1 MKNRRP
7 YFTALRALLLLLLA
21 VGAAVPAFAQQGAPR
36 DTSRQ
41 KEIDVDHADL
51 FEYIQERDTVIQ
63 KLKGNVELRQDSIY
77 MYCDTAII
85 KNKTNV
91 FANGSVIIQQGD
103 SLSVFSDSA
112 VYDGLSR
119 IADLFGEV
127 IMVNGEQRLYTD
139 RLTYNLATKLA
150 TYENGGTLT
159 LGATQLTSRKGYYYV
174 SDKMIFFKDS
184 VVVIDTAFTLLA
196 DTLGFNTETRVVN
209 FLGPTLIT
217 SDSTQ
222 LYCEDGFYDTENA
235 LAEFTRN
242 AQYQKGDQ
250 LAMADT
256 IRYDGN
262 RNLYILRGNA
272 IFQENEQVA
281 TADVIEYDQVADKT
295 VLIGNARF
303 RDEVQDI
310 QADAITYDAKQ
321 ETYFTRGRSRISDP
335 PNILEADQVDYSEER
350 GIGIAI
356 GNVIWTDTSAEL
368 TIRCDTADYNRKTD
382 YLKAFGGTYG
392 RPLLITV
399 MDGDSL
405 YMAADTLLALR
416 EATPEAAPPAS
427 TKPAR
432 GERGGTRDSLTADGK
447 GPMLDSL
454 GQVPPAL
461 DSLGLDSL
469 GQVPPAQDSLGQA
482 LPAQDSLAA
491 VDSPP
496 KDSLAA
502 SGGGG
507 PDVAEAPQSPLLP
520 SLTDSLPDLSPVA
533 AAEPMA
539 TASADSLAK
548 EATLPLDSLI
558 AGDWVAL
565 SVLEAVDTA
574 RTDSLAF
581 AKAKTDTTAEEEL
594 PRVLRAYHDV
604 RIYKSDMQAICDS
617 LTYSTADSIF
627 RLFQSPIVWADTSQ
641 FYADTIHIKLQDS
654 KIDRIFLR
662 NNGYIINSPD
672 EVMFNQVKGKQITAF
687 FEEDELRRM
696 AVDGNAESVYYAI
709 DEDGGYVGVNKTIC
723 SEMMLYFG
731 DNQVERIKFF
741 AQPKANML
749 PMGQVNHSE
758 IRLEGFVWEEQYRP
772 DSLPDLFSA
781 AKARGGKAVVS
792 EDGDGA
798 ADFAEASSSREVE
811 VEVQVQAEDKVEDVE
826 GAEDEDE
833 VEDVEGAEVQ
843 VEVEEGRIILP
854 VVGRPSGEGRG
865 LLRPAEREADGAE
878 NKE

>member
-7 YFTALRALLLLLLA
+7 YFIALRALLLLLLA

-63 KLKGNVELRQDSIY
+63 KLKGNVELRQDSVY

-85 KNKTNV
+85 KNKTHV

-119 IADLFGEV
+119 IADLYGEV

-235 LAEFTRN
+235 LAEFTIN

-262 RNLYILRGNA
+262 RDLYILRGNA
-272 IFQENEQVA
+272 TFQENSQVA
-281 TADVIEYDQVADKT
+281 TADVIEYDQAADKT

-399 MDGDSL
+399 LDGDSL

-427 TKPAR
+427 TRPER
-432 GERGGTRDSLTADGK
+432 GERGSADGPARGARDSLTAAGK

-454 GQVPPAL
+454 GQAP
-461 DSLGLDSL
+461 
-469 GQVPPAQDSLGQA
+469 
-482 LPAQDSLAA
+482 PAQDSLAA
-491 VDSPP
+491 VDSLP

-502 SGGGG
+502 SGMV
-507 PDVAEAPQSPLLP
+507 PDVAEAPQGPLLP

-558 AGDWVAL
+558 VGDWVAL

-574 RTDSLAF
+574 RTDSLTF

-594 PRVLRAYHDV
+594 PRVLRAYNDV

-792 EDGDGA
+792 EDGEGAADFAEALSSREAEVEVQA
-798 ADFAEASSSREVE
+798 ADFAEASSSKK
-811 VEVQVQAEDKVEDVE
+811 DKVEDVE
-826 GAEDEDE
+826 GAEDE
-833 VEDVEGAEVQ
+833 VEDE

-854 VVGRPSGEGRG
+854 VVGRPSGAGRG